1 MRKYI
6 LIMCALLFSFGAHVD
21 NVFAFAKGEH
31 DCSKCHTLTEEG
43 AKELLSSFV
52 PDVKI
57 LGVKPGPITGV
68 WEVTLDT
75 AGKKGLIYVDFS
87 KKYLISGS
95 FIDAKTKKNI
105 TKEKFDS
112 LNKVDVSEIPLDDA
126 LLLGKKDAKI
136 KVIVFDDPD

>member
-6 LIMCALLFSFGAHVD
+6 LIIFAFLFSLSAYNH
-21 NVFAFAKGEH
+21 NVYAFAKGEH

-43 AKELLSSFV
+43 AKELLSNFV
-52 PDVKI
+52 PDVKV

-75 AGKKGLIYVDFS
+75 AGKKGLIYIDFS

-95 FIDAKTKKNI
+95 FIDAKTKQNI
-105 TKEKFDS
+105 TKERFDS
-112 LNKVDVSEIPLDDA
+112 LNKVDVSEIPLGDA

>member
-6 LIMCALLFSFGAHVD
+6 LIIFAFLFSFGVNNG

-43 AKELLSSFV
+43 AKELLTNFA

-57 LGVKPGPITGV
+57 LGVKPGPVMGV
-68 WEVTLDT
+68 WEITLDT

-87 KKYLISGS
+87 KNYLISGS
-95 FIDAKTKKNI
+95 FIDVKTKKNL
-105 TKEKFDS
+105 TKDRFDD
-112 LNKVDVSEIPLDDA
+112 LNRVDVSGIPLDDA

-136 KVIVFDDPD
+136 KVVVFDDPD